1 MQTDLL
7 APQIASLDLT
17 LFMREALYEAEQA
30 GLAGELP
37 IGAVVVIEGRIVSRG
52 RAQHQAKQSQL
63 RHAELGALLDGG
75 TALWE
80 NYKNAILFTT
90 CEPCPMCL
98 GAAVMADVPHI
109 IFAAHDEVVHSRQT
123 VATNPYVRRHIQSYY
138 GGVLEAQAR
147 ALIAR
152 FNPAMLAYITS
163 QRQEH
168 ATRAMQP
175 HSASGSAP
183 PPAATPSGEQI

>member
-183 PPAATPSGEQI
+183 PPEATPSGEQI